1 MTIRIRKIKISNSPG
16 FSFVELMTVIAIIGI
31 LSAVALPSFLR
42 SLPEK
47 RLKSAA
53 RNLYADLQKARLLA
67 VKENKEVQVRFNT
80 SPGPGYYYF
89 DDDKNET
96 WDTGE
101 FRKDLADYGAVDY
114 GCGAPKNWSDHD
126 LPDFGVTSAGAT
138 GNDGR
143 ITFGKTGTCNA
154 GSIYL
159 ESLNNQEVC
168 YAVTVTNFGAVKIR
182 RFSGSSWE

>member
-31 LSAVALPSFLR
+31 LSAVALPSILGNM
-42 SLPEK
+42 PEK

-67 VKENKEVQVRFNT
+67 VKENRSIRVRFDNST
-80 SPGPGYYYF
+80 SPGFYYF
-89 DDDKNET
+89 DDDESGNPGFEQ
-96 WDTGE
+96 WNAGE
-101 FRKDLADYGAVDY
+101 FRKNFVDYGAVDY
-114 GCGAPKNWSDHD
+114 GTASATKDWNSSTLPPATPTD
-126 LPDFGVTSAGAT
+126 L
-138 GNDGR
+138 
-143 ITFGKTGTCNA
+143 ITFSKTGTANNA
-154 GSIYL
+154 SVYL
-159 ESLNNQEVC
+159 QSQNNQEIC